1 MDACV
6 DVVSEEADET
16 CAYGRSLS
24 TEGERA
30 AAAAAAL
37 EPTIPVESLG
47 DEAREDD
54 GAVRWTVS
62 QSLRSSMDG
71 AEDAATMEAKGT
83 ERERVGEKE
92 SSRGGDAGGDAR
104 RCGRRRATVG
114 VADDDDDD
122 DVARRRR

>member
-24 TEGERA
+24 TEGDA
-30 AAAAAAL
+30 ARRRAAL

-83 ERERVGEKE
+83 ASRRVGEK
-92 SSRGGDAGGDAR
+92 RLAW
-104 RCGRRRATVG
+104 
-114 VADDDDDD
+114 
-122 DVARRRR
+122 RRRRRRREAMRTATRDRRRRR

>member
-83 ERERVGEKE
+83 ASASAGEER
-92 SSRGGDAGGDAR
+92 SREAETRGDADGD
-104 RCGRRRATVG
+104 ATVG